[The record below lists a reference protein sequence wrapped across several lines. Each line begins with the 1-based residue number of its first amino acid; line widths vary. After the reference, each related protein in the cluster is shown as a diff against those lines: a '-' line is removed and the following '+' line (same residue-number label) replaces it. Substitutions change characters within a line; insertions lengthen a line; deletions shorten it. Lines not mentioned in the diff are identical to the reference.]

1 MWPGVR
7 RAGLPKAEP
16 GAAQRRRLIHI
27 RPDSAVDEIRDEI
40 RAFRMFLR
48 EKPTVSQTAPL
59 HLTTSSYPCAVQA
72 ARGGTRPP
80 GCTCRIHRVTTQ
92 GRALRAYG
100 PELDD
105 VNAVITAADRRGGR
119 KYSAGRALARSR
131 LPPCPARRCC
141 DLLGPACSPVPA
153 EAPIVRL
160 LLGPKLRPSRRKR
173 PDRDLGPG
181 VFPGQTPWSGAGSN
195 CRPSAFQRVF
205 RSETT
210 YLNYL
215 QQPSSPA

>member
-141 DLLGPACSPVPA
+141 GPT
-153 EAPIVRL
+153 
-160 LLGPKLRPSRRKR
+160 GPSMLPCTSGGAYRPLASWPQTETQQEKTPGSRSWTGR
-173 PDRDLGPG
+173 
-181 VFPGQTPWSGAGSN
+181 FPWSKAVVRG
-195 CRPSAFQRVF
+195 RIELPTF
-205 RSETT
+205 RFSEG
-210 YLNYL
+210 LSL
-215 QQPSSPA
+215 